1 MGLWPKY
8 MTDDVVGVLV
18 FLDASNRCQ
27 VPEVLVDLVSV
38 IKHDRFGLLV
48 RYSMRLIKSLSHMD
62 TSKSCALHKLLTMLY
77 LIGCLEC
84 TIG

>member
-1 MGLWPKY
+1 MASPAPTTGVERRLVGLPSGKSITVKEVGGAVMGLWPKY

-27 VPEVLVDLVSV
+27 VPEVLVDLMSV

-48 RYSMRLIKSLSHMD
+48 RYSM
-62 TSKSCALHKLLTMLY
+62 
-77 LIGCLEC
+77 
-84 TIG
+84 